1 MYTNSVITG
10 TGAYLPKTEVPG
22 SYFHQNTF
30 YRKNGEPIEKPS
42 EAVADK
48 VEEISGIRERRY
60 IEEHHHTAHMAALAA
75 QNAIVSAGIDKE
87 QLDTIIVAHNFGN
100 LVDQSQGS
108 HLIPNLAALV
118 KHHLQIKNQR
128 CAAFD
133 LLFGCPGW
141 VQAVIQAHQ
150 SIACGDAQHV
160 LVIGAE
166 AMSRV
171 LDPHDPDSMLF
182 GDGAGAVVVSGF
194 QEEQPRGVLA
204 NKTFSHCEEEVN
216 YLKMGAST
224 NPDLDKG
231 LYVKMQGKKVY
242 RYAVENMP
250 ELIHE
255 CLEKADVPLENISK
269 FLLHQAN
276 EKMLKAIFE
285 KTLNGAEDAASRF
298 CKQVPVILQ
307 NIGNSSVATIPTLLD
322 VMLKGKLPEH
332 TVDKNDVVV
341 MASVGAGMHTNCLVY
356 RF

>member
-1 MYTNSVITG
+1 MYTNSVIVG
-10 TGAYLPKTEVPG
+10 TGAYLPEKLIPG

-30 YRKNGEPIEKPS
+30 FRKSGEPIEKTS
-42 EAVADK
+42 ETIVNKLED
-48 VEEISGIRERRY
+48 ISGIRERRY
-60 IEEHHHTAHMAALAA
+60 IEDHYQTAHMAALASER
-75 QNAIVSAGIDKE
+75 AIVSADIDKE
-87 QLDTIIVAHNFGN
+87 QLDSIIVAHNFGN

-118 KHHLQIKNQR
+118 KHHLQVKNPR
-128 CAAFD
+128 CSAFD

-141 VQAVIQAHQ
+141 VQAMIQAHQ
-150 SIACGDAQHV
+150 AIACGDATHV
-160 LVIGAE
+160 LVVGVE

-182 GDGAGAVVVSGF
+182 GDGAGAVVIKAA
-194 QEEQPRGVLA
+194 EEATQRGILA

-216 YLKMGAST
+216 YLRMGAST

-250 ELIHE
+250 DLVHE
-255 CLEKADVPLENISK
+255 CLQKAGMPLKNVSK

-276 EKMLKAIFE
+276 EKMLKAIYE
-285 KTLNGAEDAASRF
+285 KIVGEADNMAARF
-298 CKQVPVILQ
+298 CEQVPVILQ

-322 VMLKGKLPEH
+322 IMSKGQLPEH
-332 TVDKNDVVV
+332 TLNQDDVVV

-356 RF
+356 KF

>member
-1 MYTNSVITG
+1 MYTNSIIVG
-10 TGAYLPKTEVPG
+10 TGAYLPEKVVPG
-22 SYFHQNTF
+22 SHFHGNTF
-30 YRKNGEPIEKPS
+30 YRKNGEPIEKPG
-42 EAVADK
+42 EAITNK
-48 VEEISGIRERRY
+48 LEEISGIRERRY
-60 IEEHHHTAHMAALAA
+60 IEDHYQTAHMAALAA
-75 QNAIVSAGIDKE
+75 QKAIESADIDKE
-87 QLDTIIVAHNFGN
+87 QLDSIIVAHNFGN
-100 LVDQSQGS
+100 LADHSQGS

-118 KHHLQIKNQR
+118 KHHLEIKNQS
-128 CAAFD
+128 CSAFD

-141 VQAVIQAHQ
+141 VQAMIQANQ
-150 SIACGDAQHV
+150 AIAAGDATHI
-160 LVIGAE
+160 LVVGAE

-182 GDGAGAVVVSGF
+182 GDGAGAVVVSAVE
-194 QEEQPRGVLA
+194 EEQQRGILA
-204 NKTFSHCEEEVN
+204 NKTYSNCEEEVN

-224 NPDLDKG
+224 NPDLDRG

-250 ELIHE
+250 GLIHE
-255 CLEKADVPLENISK
+255 CLKKADVSLKNVNK

-285 KTLNGAEDAASRF
+285 KTLDGAEDVEAKF

-322 VMLKGKLPEH
+322 VMMKGQLPEH
-332 TVDKNDVVV
+332 NVAQDDVVV

-356 RF
+356 KF